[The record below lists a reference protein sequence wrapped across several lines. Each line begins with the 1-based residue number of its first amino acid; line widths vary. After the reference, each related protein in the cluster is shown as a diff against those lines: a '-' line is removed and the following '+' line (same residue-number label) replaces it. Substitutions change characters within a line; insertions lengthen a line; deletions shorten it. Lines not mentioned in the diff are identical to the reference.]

1 MENVIAVFE
10 ENHGLLGIASDYEH
24 AVNLLID
31 EGFLDLDCLEWDEYG
46 TSFLEHGITLE
57 KIKKMSLKEFNKLFS
72 GFYNFSLEKVH

>member
-10 ENHGLLGIASDYEH
+10 ENYGLLGIARDYEH
-24 AVNLLID
+24 AVDLLID
-31 EGFLDLDCLEWDEYG
+31 EGFLDLDCFYWNDYG

-57 KIKKMSLKEFNKLFS
+57 KIKKMSLKEFNTIFS